1 MAVTVAVVLTA
12 RGARLAERLEL
23 EPLPLD
29 AMESR
34 FRAGEAVVAVM
45 AAGIVV
51 RRLAPLL
58 VDKREEPPVVVV
70 AEDGSAVVPLLG
82 GHRGANRLARR
93 IARTLGVQAA
103 VTTASDVL
111 FGVALDDPPSGWS
124 LANPEMAKPVM
135 AALIA
140 GEPVRIKVEAGD
152 ARWLAPLP
160 WSEHGRLAVRVS
172 DRSMAPKGDELL
184 LHPPSL
190 ILGVGLERGAPGG
203 LLLDHVAWTLEAEG
217 LARASLAAVA
227 TLDLKGE
234 EPAIMALDLPMRL
247 FDAAALERIDVPN
260 PSPAVAAAVGTAS
273 VAEAAALAAA
283 GEGAVLAVPKRIGR
297 RVTCAVARI
306 APAKGR
312 LTVAGVGPGAPAMR
326 TAEVVAAIADA
337 TDIVGYGPYFDLVAD
352 LTGTKRCHR
361 LAIGMEVERTDLA
374 LGLAREGNDVALLAS
389 GDAGIYALAGLA
401 LERNGGGVPVTVLP
415 GVSAMQAASAKAG
428 APLGHD
434 FCAISLSDLLTPP
447 ETIRARVEA
456 AAAADFVIAFY
467 NPASRERRRP
477 LADALAILA
486 RYREPGTPV
495 VRARNLGRADELVA
509 IETLDG
515 LDREAVDMTTVLI
528 VGNSRTILVSGRV
541 VTPRGYPS

>member
-1 MAVTVAVVLTA
+1 MTVAVVLTA
-12 RGARLAERLEL
+12 RGAGLAERLGL

-45 AAGIVV
+45 AAGIAV

-58 VDKREEPPVVVV
+58 SDKREEPPVVAV

-111 FGVALDDPPSGWS
+111 FGVALDDPPPGWT
-124 LANPEMAKPVM
+124 LANPEMARPVM

-140 GEPVRIKVEAGD
+140 GEPVRLEVEAGD

-160 WSEHGRLAVRVS
+160 WSEEGRLAVRVS
-172 DRSMAPKGDELL
+172 DRSPVPAEGELL

-190 ILGVGLERGAPGG
+190 ILGVGLERGAPAG
-203 LLLDHVAWTLEAEG
+203 LLLDHVARTLESQG
-217 LARASLAAVA
+217 LARASLAAAA
-227 TLDLKGE
+227 TLDLKGD
-234 EPAIMALDLPMRL
+234 EPAVAALDLPMRL
-247 FDAAALERIDVPN
+247 FDAAALERIEVPN
-260 PSPAVAAAVGTAS
+260 PSPTVAAAVGTAS

-306 APAKGR
+306 AAPKGR
-312 LTVAGVGPGAPAMR
+312 LTVTGIGPGDPAMR
-326 TAEVVAAIADA
+326 TAEVVTAIAAA
-337 TDIVGYGPYFDLVAD
+337 TDIVGYGPYLDLVAD
-352 LTGTKRCHR
+352 LIGTKRCHR
-361 LAIGMEVERTDLA
+361 LAIGKETERTDLA
-374 LGLAREGNDVALLAS
+374 LELARDGKDVVLLAS

-401 LERNGGGVPVTVLP
+401 LERGDGGAPVTVLP
-415 GVSAMQAASAKAG
+415 GISAMQAASAKAG

-434 FCAISLSDLLTPP
+434 FSVISLSDVLTPL
-447 ETIRARVEA
+447 EVIRARVEA

-467 NPASRERRRP
+467 NPASKERRRP
-477 LADALAILA
+477 LDEALAIVA
-486 RYREPGTPV
+486 RHRKPETPV
-495 VRARNLGRADELVA
+495 VRARNLGRTDEEVA
-509 IETLDG
+509 VETLAG

-528 VGNSRTILVSGRV
+528 VGNSRTTIVSGRV